1 MDDLMSA
8 FRKVFC
14 EVEEVEPYRSLR
26 FLNLPPMSRG
36 QWVIEEG
43 IILLKEKKS
52 NMSSTCII
60 LSIDKSK
67 QKV

>member
-1 MDDLMSA
+1 MSA
-8 FRKVFC
+8 FRKVFG
-14 EVEEVEPYRSLR
+14 EVEEAEPYRSLR

-36 QWVIEEG
+36 QWVIEES

-52 NMSSTCII
+52 NMSSMCII
-60 LSIDKSK
+60 QSLDKNR

>member
-1 MDDLMSA
+1 MSA
-8 FRKVFC
+8 FRKVFG

-36 QWVIEEG
+36 QWVIEES
-43 IILLKEKKS
+43 I
-52 NMSSTCII
+52 
-60 LSIDKSK
+60 IDKSK

>member
-1 MDDLMSA
+1 MSA
-8 FRKVFC
+8 FRKVFG

-36 QWVIEEG
+36 QWVIEES

-52 NMSSTCII
+52 NMSSMFII
-60 LSIDKSK
+60 VSIDKSR

>member
-1 MDDLMSA
+1 MSA
-8 FRKVFC
+8 FRKFFG
-14 EVEEVEPYRSLR
+14 EVEEVEPYRILR
-26 FLNLPPMSRG
+26 FLNLTAMSRR
-36 QWVIEEG
+36 QWVIEQS

-52 NMSSTCII
+52 NMRSTCII

>member
-1 MDDLMSA
+1 MSA
-8 FRKVFC
+8 FRKVFG

-26 FLNLPPMSRG
+26 FLNLPHMSRVK
-36 QWVIEEG
+36 WVIEES